1 MVKLGKYLMSVLALA
16 AMSCSSEGDV
26 PQPVA
31 PSGSTFEAGLYVTFY
46 GGEDAASSRAP
57 QDEGYEIGSQPEN
70 FIDVFD
76 NDYRI
81 FFFDKNDT
89 YTGQLKDMTL
99 TPITVSGVWKRYRL
113 DGEITDSKFSAMV
126 ADKEFSLKVVM
137 LANWR
142 KSYPEP
148 VPGVTRLSDLATATG
163 SLATFDPV
171 ADQTLDKNRP
181 MPLFGVTNAIT
192 GVTFTPGQV
201 TDLGNLHLL
210 RAYAKVRVR
219 EGAGSLPLKSVRML
233 RANTAY
239 YRVPRGVKEQDDYVN
254 NSWAEDY
261 YQTPSIPDPAGLVTD
276 AGKLEFSQDATGDW
290 VFYMPEF
297 RNIDNC
303 NPKAPLTN
311 RTQIVAVFDDG
322 KGKEETHYVD
332 FKFYNDPPSYATGA
346 VAGDYFDVLRNTIYD
361 YTLTKSGVQ
370 EPAEVTIEVDVQP
383 YAELWLTPD
392 FGLMRDEDG
401 DLMVELEYDNDGNVI
416 RDKDGSIKLP
426 EYMKQYLAAY
436 GKKLPD
442 LTPIKGDYF
451 AIHLVGDG
459 QLMNA
464 EIWLKDSD
472 GDQVLSDFSASDAT
486 DRNCSTRKVIYA
498 SGNIKTSGYKDRDG
512 DIRLKHFTNHS
523 SIILDREG
531 YILFKT
537 KDDDG
542 VIRRYQIE
550 SWVPGSD
557 TFWVIGETVYIEY
570 KDGVA
575 TGTKKPR

>member
-1 MVKLGKYLMSVLALA
+1 
-16 AMSCSSEGDV
+16 
-26 PQPVA
+26 
-31 PSGSTFEAGLYVTFY
+31 
-46 GGEDAASSRAP
+46 
-57 QDEGYEIGSQPEN
+57 
-70 FIDVFD
+70 
-76 NDYRI
+76 
-81 FFFDKNDT
+81 
-89 YTGQLKDMTL
+89 
-99 TPITVSGVWKRYRL
+99 
-113 DGEITDSKFSAMV
+113 
-126 ADKEFSLKVVM
+126 
-137 LANWR
+137 
-142 KSYPEP
+142 
-148 VPGVTRLSDLATATG
+148 
-163 SLATFDPV
+163 
-171 ADQTLDKNRP
+171 
-181 MPLFGVTNAIT
+181 
-192 GVTFTPGQV
+192 
-201 TDLGNLHLL
+201 
-210 RAYAKVRVR
+210 
-219 EGAGSLPLKSVRML
+219 ML

-239 YRVPRGVKEQDDYVN
+239 YRVPLGVKEQDDYVN

-297 RNIDNC
+297 RNIDDC